1 MQQLKEEWRSSFH
14 REQKINTRREVG
26 REKGRKAEGEADEEK
41 NENERDEDDQE
52 EEERKEGG
60 GGRKM
65 ALATTGDRISS
76 SQSRPIDLLPQLDPR
91 FYSNYE
97 TTNGLTYR

>member
-1 MQQLKEEWRSSFH
+1 MQQLLEEWSSSFY

-26 REKGRKAEGEADEEK
+26 REKGREAEGEADEEK
-41 NENERDEDDQE
+41 NENERNEKNQE

-60 GGRKM
+60 GRRKM
-65 ALATTGDRISS
+65 ALATTGDRTSS
-76 SQSRPIDLLPQLDPR
+76 SQSRPIDLLPQLDSR

-97 TTNGLTYR
+97 TTNVLTY